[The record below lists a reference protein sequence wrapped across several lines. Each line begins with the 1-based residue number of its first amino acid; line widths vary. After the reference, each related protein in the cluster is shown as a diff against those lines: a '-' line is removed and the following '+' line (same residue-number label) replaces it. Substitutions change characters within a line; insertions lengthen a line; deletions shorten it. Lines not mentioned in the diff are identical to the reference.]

1 MKLSIGSRFL
11 DYIEDMDA
19 RFARLK
25 ELGFDAMDFNL
36 WQLHQPCYESV
47 EKMEAYCKQARAAAE
62 KNGVE
67 IYQTHGP
74 WPTDDRTPE
83 SRAIGWQQ
91 MHLGL
96 YGTYLLGCKY
106 MVIHPQMP
114 YGRKAENEDSEFAES
129 LTIQLMEELLPDC
142 EKYGVTL
149 CLENMPFI
157 SQRISATPR
166 IVEVVKKMNSPYVQI
181 CYDTGHSNAKMKED
195 IPACVAMVA
204 PYLKTLHV
212 HDNWYNDEHY
222 LPFMGMIDWDA
233 FAKALAE
240 SGYEGTL
247 NLELGNVPHQMGP
260 ELREAYIKQT
270 VETAKALNQMIE
282 DYKK

>member
-1 MKLSIGSRFL
+1 
-11 DYIEDMDA
+11 
-19 RFARLK
+19 
-25 ELGFDAMDFNL
+25 
-36 WQLHQPCYESV
+36 
-47 EKMEAYCKQARAAAE
+47 
-62 KNGVE
+62 
-67 IYQTHGP
+67 
-74 WPTDDRTPE
+74 
-83 SRAIGWQQ
+83 
-91 MHLGL
+91 
-96 YGTYLLGCKY
+96 
-106 MVIHPQMP
+106 
-114 YGRKAENEDSEFAES
+114 
-129 LTIQLMEELLPDC
+129 
-142 EKYGVTL
+142 
-149 CLENMPFI
+149 MPFI

>member
-1 MKLSIGSRFL
+1 MKLSINDTFL
-11 DYIEDMDA
+11 SHITDMDA

-25 ELGFDAMDFNL
+25 ALGFDAVDFNL
-36 WQLHQPCYESV
+36 CFLDQTCYESV
-47 EKMEAYCKQARAAAE
+47 EKMETYCKEVRAAAE

-114 YGRKAENEDSEFAES
+114 YGRKDPEVDPDFAED
-129 LTIQLMEELLPDC
+129 LTIRLMEDLLPDC
-142 EKYGVTL
+142 EKYGVVL
-149 CLENMPFI
+149 CLENMPFVG
-157 SQRISATPR
+157 QRISSTSR
-166 IVEVVKKMNSPYVQI
+166 IVDVVKKMNSPYVQI
-181 CYDTGHSNAKMKED
+181 CFDTGHSHCKMLEN
-195 IPACVAMVA
+195 IAESVRLAG

-222 LPFMGMIDWDA
+222 LPFMGSIDWPA
-233 FAKALAE
+233 FTKALAE
-240 SGYEGTL
+240 SGYAGTL
-247 NLELGNVPHQMGP
+247 NLEVTGYVSPKMSP
-260 ELREAYIKQT
+260 ELQEAYMKQA
-270 VETAKALNQMIE
+270 VESAKQLNQMIE
-282 DYKK
+282 SYQ